1 MSISQ
6 QRPVGKTSSQESA
19 SGESPSAM
27 AGAVHDAQDA
37 VKQTAQETMETA
49 THAAHDLIEQTTQQ
63 AGELAAQAT
72 DQVVTAI
79 GDAKQQ
85 VTSAFT
91 AQRDQAVASLTGLA
105 DVLRG
110 AGERIGD
117 TTKDGSEMP
126 AAVGPLVQDAANRL
140 AQSADFLRDKDAASL
155 LKEARN
161 LAQREPMLYIG
172 AMFAVGI
179 AGARLLKET
188 TSNEPSGDAGS
199 NGSHPATTPVAAGGS
214 PTWSVG
220 GEQA

>member
-1 MSISQ
+1 MSVSQ
-6 QRPVGKTSSQESA
+6 QRPGGQTSSHESA
-19 SGESPSAM
+19 SGEAPSAM

-49 THAAHDLIEQTTQQ
+49 THAAHDLVDQTTQQ
-63 AGELAAQAT
+63 ASDLASQAT
-72 DQVVTAI
+72 DQVATAI

-85 VTSAFT
+85 VTTAFT
-91 AQRDQAVASLTGLA
+91 AQRDQAVASLSGLA
-105 DVLRG
+105 EVLRG

-140 AQSADFLRDKDAASL
+140 TQSADFLRDKDAASL

-161 LAQREPMLYIG
+161 LAQREPMLFIG

-188 TSNEPSGDAGS
+188 TGNEPAGDAGS
-199 NGSHPATTPVAAGGS
+199 NGSLPAPTPVAAGGS
-214 PTWSVG
+214 TSWKARG
-220 GEQA
+220 DLA